1 MSVLMIARLLGDP
14 CRKMVEKVAKTE
26 QEEGGQDA

>member
-1 MSVLMIARLLGDP
+1 MSVLMITSLLEDP
-14 CRKMVEKVAKTE
+14 CRRMADKVAKNE

>member
-1 MSVLMIARLLGDP
+1 MSVLMITSLLEDP
-14 CRKMVEKVAKTE
+14 CRKKVEKMAKTE